1 MTHGWGE
8 GEKACKE
15 SQGSS
20 GESSPAPESSRFS
33 VCWDV
38 AVTPRAPAR
47 SGSSCRPAPRYLYQ
61 HGCAPR
67 TARPRPQRAC
77 ARPGSSEGT
86 AGAGAGGRAGGDRLL
101 RSHLGEG
108 EGACEKTSRPHQDG
122 GRPGAVTPVP
132 SRARRLSPLSPAA
145 LPESPRS
152 APRASRAPVGLPPP
166 SGPASCLGRLV
177 RPSSRRDM
185 PRGSVGRWG

>member
-8 GEKACKE
+8 GEKACKAP
-15 SQGSS
+15 QGS
-20 GESSPAPESSRFS
+20 GWESSPAPGSSRFS

-61 HGCAPR
+61 HGGAPR

-86 AGAGAGGRAGGDRLL
+86 AGAGADGRAGGDRLL

-108 EGACEKTSRPHQDG
+108 AGARDETSRPHQDG
-122 GRPGAVTPVP
+122 GRPGAVTPEP